1 MLPLATNYFT
11 FQAFLSKGNGT
22 DAIVTVY
29 EDASV
34 KEARENRDSV
44 TLGSWAAYL
53 SVADMAI
60 AFYSALHYEGN
71 KKKDSQRTM
80 GD

>member
-1 MLPLATNYFT
+1 MLPLAINDFT

-34 KEARENRDSV
+34 KEARENREFI

-53 SVADMAI
+53 SAGGVAI
-60 AFYSALHYEGN
+60 TFYSALHYEGN
-71 KKKDSQRTM
+71 RKRSS
-80 GD
+80 